1 MKKYLPLLFLMFSLA
16 GNAQTFNEYV
26 QQRNADFAAYKAKRD
41 SLFKAYV
48 QDELERLEYY
58 KSGSKP
64 KKEVSEKLE
73 KIERIYPKEI
83 VFVSDKEFKEK
94 LALSLKDLEDK
105 EDSTIPEEDEIIEK
119 VKENEKS
126 KEADFNELKAEI
138 EVNRPVMYP
147 LPKGSYRVSS
157 NFSLERLHPVYK
169 KKRPHM
175 GIDLAAPKGTKV
187 YATADGVVL
196 KSEYSRSGGHMVIID
211 HLNGYTTTYMHLN
224 SRKMKTGEEVKRGEI
239 VGAVGSTGVS
249 TGPHL
254 HYEIRK
260 KSKAY
265 DPAEFMI
272 GYLE

>member
-1 MKKYLPLLFLMFSLA
+1 MFSLA
-16 GNAQTFNEYV
+16 GNAQTFNEYA
-26 QQRNADFAAYKAKRD
+26 QQKNADFAAYKAKRD

-64 KKEVSEKLE
+64 TKEVSEKLE

-94 LALSLKDLEDK
+94 LALSLKNLEDK
-105 EDSTIPEEDEIIEK
+105 EDSTIPEKDETIEK

-126 KEADFNELKAEI
+126 KEADVNELKAEI

-187 YATADGVVL
+187 YATADGVIL
-196 KSEYSRSGGHMVIID
+196 KSYKSRSGGETIIID
-211 HLNGYTTTYMHLN
+211 HGNGYSTTYMHLN
-224 SRKMKTGEEVKRGEI
+224 TRKLKKGEKVNRGDI
-239 VGAVGSTGVS
+239 IGTVGSTGVS

-254 HYEIRK
+254 HYEVRK
-260 KSKAY
+260 DNKAF
-265 DPAEFMI
+265 DPINFMI
-272 GYLE
+272 KHNS

>member
-1 MKKYLPLLFLMFSLA
+1 MFFLM

-26 QQRNADFAAYKAKRD
+26 QQRNVDFAAYKAKRD

-58 KSGSKP
+58 KRGSKP
-64 KKEVSEKLE
+64 TKEVSEKLE

-94 LALSLKDLEDK
+94 LALSLKNLEDK
-105 EDSTIPEEDEIIEK
+105 EDSTTPEKDETIEK

-126 KEADFNELKAEI
+126 KEADVDELKAEI

-157 NFSLERLHPVYK
+157 DFSLERLHPVYK
-169 KKRPHM
+169 KKKPHM

-272 GYLE
+272 SYFE